1 MSVLVP
7 RLALSDAAYRR
18 GWLLRATERKVRFL
32 IERGIHPEQALLGT
46 GLLTLSQYVEL
57 VEGAFGLTLER
68 LDQDRWSARGVSGEL
83 PEGVEAAVSEE
94 GEAGWLVSDP
104 WEDAVS
110 VWRRTVSGP
119 MYFVFRSD
127 LLRWRRRS
135 EPTDFAVS
143 AWWRMWQGVGITEAR
158 ICVEQGAG
166 HVWVGPDAEPASTL
180 ALAKEE
186 VPALQTWFEAGFPRQ
201 AWKGTRILGVEGD
214 LLEVV
219 AHEAAHPLARLAGW
233 QEFLRKPR
241 GILVCLAPDAWLEA
255 RLAAVPEVADPHHLF
270 AHELLRRIHPRD
282 PQGRELASQAALA
295 GVSFCWMEDA
305 PEETAWIR
313 PLAQA
318 GVPVLVV
325 RRRETL
331 HGSAWEAYHLSYE
344 PTRPAARR

>member
-18 GWLLRATERKVRFL
+18 GWLLRATEQKARFL
-32 IERGIHPEQALLGT
+32 IEQGLHPEQVLLGT
-46 GLLTLSQYVEL
+46 GLLTLSQYAEL
-57 VEGAFGLTLER
+57 VKAVFGLTLER
-68 LDQDRWSARGVSGEL
+68 LDQDRWSLRGVSGEL

-104 WEDAVS
+104 WEDVVS
-110 VWRRTVSGP
+110 VWRTSVSGP
-119 MYFVFRSD
+119 MCFVFRSD
-127 LLRWRRRS
+127 LLRWRRRP

-143 AWWRMWQGVGITEAR
+143 AWWRTWQGVRATEAR
-158 ICVEQGAG
+158 ICVEQGVG
-166 HVWVGPDAEPASTL
+166 HVWVGPDAEPAPML
-180 ALAKEE
+180 ALVKEE
-186 VPALQTWFEAGFPRQ
+186 VPALQTWFEAGFPCQ
-201 AWKGTRILGVEGD
+201 AWKGTRISGVEGD

-219 AHEAAHPLARLAGW
+219 AHEAAHPLARLVGW
-233 QEFLRKPR
+233 QEFLRQPR
-241 GILVCLAPDAWLEA
+241 GVLLCLAPDAWLEA
-255 RLAAVPEVADPHHLF
+255 RLASVQEVAQAQHLF
-270 AHELLRRIHPRD
+270 EREDLQRIHPRD

-295 GVSFCWMEDA
+295 GISFCWIEDA
-305 PEETAWIR
+305 PEETGWIR